1 MAVRYRALG
10 QEYSD
15 DEDYVSSSSLS
26 PTQAWTSTSNSNST
40 ATATSESKCV
50 TGPRMQAMAIAS
62 PTSSSSTYMTQHTF
76 TPLSMAGSDY
86 SLSENT
92 EEEGIG
98 DGGVDGAGGVVG
110 LGSDRGTGPGSAQ
123 HKVGDLQSLAGS
135 ATAPPTTAL
144 APRRATIVNAMVQSF
159 EALSSAQ
166 TARTKAGKGYDLTIP
181 TKNANGLN
189 NNNGDRGVGLL
200 SPPLSSNPPSPARPQ
215 SQSQPAQEELG
226 GGGGAAKG
234 NNTRNSA
241 FPRSAQTLGSPTRPG
256 RAAWNTNSSPP
267 TGLRRDTDTTIIR
280 PSPTPAPAPTPQPH
294 PHPHPPPAD
303 RRTQPLSPL
312 APLSPPST
320 APTQSRSV
328 RTSSTASLTI
338 NHPTPD
344 VNKRSISGV
353 FLGNIAA
360 LEATAER
367 LSMTSSIEDAIR
379 DEHNELKRSDSRRS
393 SILQASSPNSRN
405 ASGSLD
411 SPSFAGHAQ
420 LSVTSRQS
428 SIVSI
433 NNAARFGGYSPGGY
447 IMSPRHSLSAAS
459 ARLRLTTGDLQS
471 PDAAPIDSPWRSE
484 AGTGEDF
491 PFVNRHGPG
500 KSSTRSTASK
510 LSLAQIAELDNPTGL
525 TQEAFDAADRAAA
538 AGETIPDDDDT
549 IRATAHQHIE
559 DCFAGQMDDVDLET
573 PEEGTQASQPML
585 DNDYMDQPP
594 ARLQLHQPGE
604 HHYGQYHEDERPAT
618 SGSGATFEQAQMAFG
633 DFDGVHCDPEADSVP
648 PSQGLDSQAGQEPP
662 QTQKPRSP
670 LKPRPKSYF
679 DPSTGQQMLFYPAPV
694 PAMLNL
700 PPKLSK
706 KPKAAA
712 RNIRRSQVLSAMPEV
727 ARDSRVWLPDPTE
740 GLRGSQDNLPFM
752 TGALGHD
759 LGSAPPNPDTTPQL
773 PQGDG
778 VGLPPADPAHAR
790 HPSETST
797 IHPLPPRQQ
806 EREFRR
812 PQRLTDTDKR
822 KSRATMSELPAQLR
836 ASAFFDLP
844 STTPNVEL
852 KGGSAMATL
861 DSILDAS
868 ATAPVSAFID
878 HAFAGKLG
886 SEVYGRERKKKT
898 KKPAPRP
905 EGLDGQDGE
914 AVREFGLPADKTIVA
929 KKSSNS
935 LLEPTPVPKKRASYM
950 SLLGG
955 RRAKDDD
962 DDFDDGRTT
971 LGRPAARRAS
981 ASSREDASPRADQ
994 GPFSPN
1000 HLEPDSDESPD
1011 DEEDDEERDEDNLGY
1026 HGPPT
1031 TLLAELQLRKQQNKL
1046 RTRATMDAYP
1056 HGMHS
1061 TLLQLDAVAEL
1072 ERKARKGKRVNL
1084 AWEDPKA
1091 NPDHLDE
1098 VDDEDVPLG
1107 MLFVAKAAG
1116 AANGGNAANSEMNRP
1131 LGLMER
1137 REMEDNEPLSRRRDR
1152 IQGRSSDQ
1160 LPISLT
1166 MMQKRITGLTL
1177 AGALGAGRSQSR
1189 LALPLQSTAGSSAGS
1204 VAGGAV
1210 DELEG
1215 ETLAARRARLAAENP
1230 LPRARPVSGLF
1241 SSELLSQFGGDD
1253 ERPDSADK
1261 GKSKLDSPTS
1271 TGDKENAPPTNAV
1284 PEEEETLGQ
1293 RRRRLQAERE
1303 AREREMGN
1311 AARTGSN
1318 LGLAPAPAPAPAPD
1332 AQRLVRTLSM
1342 ADVLGAHPFDTAQG
1356 AIDPREAERLRREA
1370 ELARAQR
1377 ESEAKMAAV
1386 RAQMP
1391 ANLGTPIHG
1400 ARNGGY
1406 MAGRFNDG
1414 WGGNQAIPS
1423 PGYAGGGMPQQQ
1435 QLPQQPMMAPAVQA
1449 GGFNTNAYN
1458 YNTAATAGVGVY
1470 GPVVTGP
1477 AYGMNPSAM
1486 NLNAAAYG
1494 AYAAM
1499 GMPVPNTPQAHADM
1513 VERWRRSVMP

>member
-1 MAVRYRALG
+1 MRYRALG

-15 DEDYVSSSSLS
+15 DEGPDEGSSSPFSAGYVSSSSLS
-26 PTQAWTSTSNSNST
+26 PTQASTSISTSTSRYRRIT
-40 ATATSESKCV
+40 A
-50 TGPRMQAMAIAS
+50 PRTPAMAIAS
-62 PTSSSSTYMTQHTF
+62 PTSSSSTSTYMTQHTF

-86 SLSENT
+86 YLSENT
-92 EEEGIG
+92 EEEGTG
-98 DGGVDGAGGVVG
+98 GGGVDAPGWRSPVAGR
-110 LGSDRGTGPGSAQ
+110 LDGSRPSSRSNNTSTRPRTPQ
-123 HKVGDLQSLAGS
+123 LEAGS
-135 ATAPPTTAL
+135 ATAPPTTAP

-166 TARTKAGKGYDLTIP
+166 SASTKAGKGLDLTIP
-181 TKNANGLN
+181 IKNVNGL
-189 NNNGDRGVGLL
+189 NNGDRGVGLQ

-215 SQSQPAQEELG
+215 LQSQLHSTEEEPG
-226 GGGGAAKG
+226 GGAKG

-241 FPRSAQTLGSPTRPG
+241 FPRSAQTVASPTRPG
-256 RAAWNTNSSPP
+256 QAAWNTSSSP
-267 TGLRRDTDTTIIR
+267 TAGLRRDTDTTIIR
-280 PSPTPAPAPTPQPH
+280 PAPTPH
-294 PHPHPPPAD
+294 PQLPPGD
-303 RRTQPLSPL
+303 RRSQPLSPL

-320 APTQSRSV
+320 APTQSDIV

-367 LSMTSSIEDAIR
+367 LSMTSSIEEAIR

-405 ASGSLD
+405 ASGPLD
-411 SPSFAGHAQ
+411 SPSFLGHAQ

-428 SIVSI
+428 SIVST

-447 IMSPRHSLSAAS
+447 IMSPHHSLSAAS

-471 PDAAPIDSPWRSE
+471 LDAAPMDSPWRSE

-500 KSSTRSTASK
+500 KNSTRSTASK
-510 LSLAQIAELDNPTGL
+510 LSLAQIAEMDNPTGL
-525 TQEAFDAADRAAA
+525 TQEAFDEADRAAA

-559 DCFAGQMDDVDLET
+559 DCFADQMDDVNLET
-573 PEEGTQASQPML
+573 PEEGAEASQPML
-585 DNDYMDQPP
+585 DHDYMDQPP
-594 ARLQLHQPGE
+594 PRLQLHQPGE
-604 HHYGQYHEDERPAT
+604 HHYGQYHEEERPAT

-648 PSQGLDSQAGQEPP
+648 PSQGLSRQTGQEPP
-662 QTQKPRSP
+662 QAQKPRPP

-706 KPKAAA
+706 KPKAAV

-740 GLRGSQDNLPFM
+740 GLHGSRDSLPFM
-752 TGALGHD
+752 TGALGDD
-759 LGSAPPNPDTTPQL
+759 LGSTPPDPDSTPQL

-778 VGLPPADPAHAR
+778 VGLPPADSAHAR

-797 IHPLPPRQQ
+797 IHAPPPRQQ

-914 AVREFGLPADKTIVA
+914 ALREFGLPADKTIV
-929 KKSSNS
+929 KKSSSS
-935 LLEPTPVPKKRASYM
+935 LLDPIQVPKKRASYM

-962 DDFDDGRTT
+962 DDFDEGRTT
-971 LGRPAARRAS
+971 LGRVGARR
-981 ASSREDASPRADQ
+981 SSTSSHEDASPRADQ

-1000 HLEPDSDESPD
+1000 QLEPDSDESPD

-1084 AWEDPKA
+1084 AWEDPKT

-1116 AANGGNAANSEMNRP
+1116 AANGGNGANRSTMDFNAVMSEMNRP

-1152 IQGRSSDQ
+1152 IQGRSNDQ
-1160 LPISLT
+1160 LPTSLT

-1177 AGALGAGRSQSR
+1177 AGALGATRSQSR

-1204 VAGGAV
+1204 VMGGAV

-1215 ETLAARRARLAAENP
+1215 ETLVARRARLAAENP

-1261 GKSKLDSPTS
+1261 GKSKLDSSTD

-1303 AREREMGN
+1303 AREREIGN

-1318 LGLAPAPAPAPAPD
+1318 LGLAPD
-1332 AQRLVRTLSM
+1332 GQRLVRTLSM

-1356 AIDPREAERLRREA
+1356 AIDPREGERLRREA
-1370 ELARAQR
+1370 ELARVQR

-1391 ANLGTPIHG
+1391 ANLATPVHG

-1414 WGGNQAIPS
+1414 WGGNQAMPS
-1423 PGYAGGGMPQQQ
+1423 PGYAGGGMPQPQ
-1435 QLPQQPMMAPAVQA
+1435 QLLQQPMAPAVQA

-1458 YNTAATAGVGVY
+1458 YPATATAGVGPY
-1470 GPVVTGP
+1470 GPVVPGA
-1477 AYGMNPSAM
+1477 AYNMNPSAM

-1494 AYAAM
+1494 AYAAAM